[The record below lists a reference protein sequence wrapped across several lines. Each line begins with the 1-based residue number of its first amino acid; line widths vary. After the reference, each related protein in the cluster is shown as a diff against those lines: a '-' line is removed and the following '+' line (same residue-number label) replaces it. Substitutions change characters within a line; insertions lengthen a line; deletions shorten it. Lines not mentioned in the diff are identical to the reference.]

1 MNCQILFRFSSH
13 SFSIG
18 KFLYVCLVWLNVIHV
33 TFAFYAKEIILN
45 DNQIVKKWEVASQY
59 FDSISWYERDSI
71 QHVLDKF
78 LHSYQG
84 EDEIEGNVEG
94 KKDLLP
100 KSNFNFTSVLGN
112 LTSSDQELKRDG
124 NGKTKENNKVG
135 KECLKSI
142 HVIDSAL
149 KSRKFWTYQSMYHP
163 FDLHSY

>member
-1 MNCQILFRFSSH
+1 MNCQTLFRSS

-78 LHSYQG
+78 LHSYQE
-84 EDEIEGNVEG
+84 EDEEDG
-94 KKDLLP
+94 KEIKDLFL
-100 KSNFNFTSVLGN
+100 KSNLNSALVLEN
-112 LTSSDQELKRDG
+112 LTSSDRGVKRK
-124 NGKTKENNKVG
+124 NGKTKGNKVG
-135 KECLKSI
+135 QECLKSI
-142 HVIDSAL
+142 RVIDSAL
-149 KSRKFWTYQSMYHP
+149 KSRKFWTYQSMYRS
-163 FDLHSY
+163 FDPHSS